1 MDQSEQ
7 TEENKQNDGDKK
19 VEKERL
25 CEYYVSPRGC
35 IKGDKCDFLHP
46 KSPNGSVTNRVC
58 DYYNQNRGCIK
69 ENTCD
74 FLHVHPRG
82 FANSLPP
89 MGMGGMGGMGMGM
102 GRPFGGR
109 SSIVPYTPSPMRGGY
124 GMNINRATGGMSNGN
139 NNNNSNNIDDKQ
151 CKYFF
156 TSRGCIKG
164 DKCDFS
170 HSSNVPS
177 HYPSFHSSSHHSSQ
191 QFSQFR
197 QPFQSEPYVSQR
209 LRGSSRPL
217 RPKKCEFHNT
227 ERGCVKGDQCDFIH
241 EKNQVC
247 DFFNTSRG
255 CRKGELCD
263 FQHTNKDGNKAS
275 SDGPVSSSSSSSKKR
290 FQPYS
295 RD

>member
-1 MDQSEQ
+1 MASES
-7 TEENKQNDGDKK
+7 TEENKQNDGEKK
-19 VEKERL
+19 VENDRL
-25 CEYYVSPRGC
+25 CEYYVSARGC
-35 IKGDKCDFLHP
+35 IKNDKCDFLHP

-69 ENTCD
+69 NETCD

-82 FANSLPP
+82 FGNSMNMNMAP
-89 MGMGGMGGMGMGM
+89 MGRGGGG
-102 GRPFGGR
+102 FGR
-109 SSIVPYTPSPMRGGY
+109 SVPFSPPVMRGGY
-124 GMNINRATGGMSNGN
+124 GSLNISRGGPN
-139 NNNNSNNIDDKQ
+139 NNNNNNNNNGGDDKQ
-151 CKYFF
+151 CKYFL
-156 TSRGCIKG
+156 TNRGCIKG

-170 HSSNVPS
+170 HGGGFNTAS

-197 QPFQSEPYVSQR
+197 QPFQHDPYINQR
-209 LRGSSRPL
+209 GAPSRPL

-255 CRKGELCD
+255 CRKGEACD
-263 FQHTNKDGNKAS
+263 FQHPTKDGNKAS
-275 SDGPVSSSSSSSKKR
+275 SDGPVYGASSKKR
-290 FQPYS
+290 PGPY
-295 RD
+295 